1 MDKENGKDRPQ
12 TLHND
17 DKVDIL
23 IVGTS
28 IIKDI
33 NPDRMYRDE
42 TVKKHILEQKTI
54 AGAKRYISNL
64 TGRFGTILLQVGS
77 NELEHNSTETV
88 QTGISEIVETLN
100 TKVPQTRIL
109 VLGILPRWKRSA
121 QEGMNYKR
129 KKNELNSEL
138 KDSLSCSESSG

>member
-1 MDKENGKDRPQ
+1 MDKENEKDRPK

-23 IVGTS
+23 IIGTS

-33 NPDRMYRDE
+33 DPERMYRDK

-54 AGAKRYISNL
+54 AVAKRYISNL
-64 TGRFGTILLQVGS
+64 TGKFGTILLQVGS
-77 NELEHNSTETV
+77 SDLEHNSTETV
-88 QTGISEIVETLN
+88 QTGISEIVEILN
-100 TKVPQTRIL
+100 TKLPQTRIL
-109 VLGILPRWKRSA
+109 VSGILPRWTRSA

-129 KKNELNSEL
+129 KKSKLNSEL
-138 KDSLSCSESSG
+138 KTR